1 MRNKKTIAQLEERRR
16 KLLNKLV
23 SVASELRDIDRDIRK
38 MKTRKLKMPPP
49 KGVKVMIDKS
59 NPDGLTHADF
69 NDVLPSFGPR

>member
-38 MKTRKLKMPPP
+38 MKTGKLKVPPP
-49 KGVKVMIDKS
+49 PGVKRMLGNS

-69 NDVLPSFGPR
+69 NDVIPSFGPR